1 MRPTAFLRWLPV
13 LAALLVAL
21 PAAAQRGRPTLNLI
35 VVEEETGKPIPEA
48 RVVVSGAGSP
58 VFTNPEG
65 RAQMRNIP
73 SGRRMMSVYRL
84 GYRPEHTAVEFERD
98 DLSGTVVLRPQ
109 ATEIAG
115 VTVTSAGRSTA
126 LQNVGFYDREKRG
139 HGAFLDRA
147 AIEARNAANALDVFR
162 QVRGFNVVYT
172 PKGDPYLVST
182 RGSTRGYCSPLIFL
196 DGIQM
201 YTEPGRA
208 NPSDFVHPSEMDA
221 IEAYAGLGTIPPQ
234 YNTTGSACGVVLI
247 WTKSNR

>member
-1 MRPTAFLRWLPV
+1 MYPTALLRSLPV
-13 LAALLVAL
+13 LAALLLVV
-21 PAAAQRGRPTLNLI
+21 PAAAQRGRPTLNVI

-73 SGRRMMSVYRL
+73 AGRRMMSVYRL
-84 GYRPEHTAVEFERD
+84 GYRPEHTAVEFEGD

-126 LQNVGFYDREKRG
+126 LLNVGYYEREKRG

-147 AIEARNAANALDVFR
+147 AIESRMAIRTLDIFR
-162 QVRGFNVVYT
+162 QVRGFNVAVN
-172 PKGDPYLVST
+172 PKGEPYLVN
-182 RGSTRGYCSPLIFL
+182 TRGYCPPLLFL

-201 YTEPGRA
+201 YTVDGRVD
-208 NPSDFVHPSEMDA
+208 PSDFVHPEEVDA

-234 YNTTGSACGVVLI
+234 YNTTGAACGVVLI
-247 WTKSNR
+247 WTKSTR